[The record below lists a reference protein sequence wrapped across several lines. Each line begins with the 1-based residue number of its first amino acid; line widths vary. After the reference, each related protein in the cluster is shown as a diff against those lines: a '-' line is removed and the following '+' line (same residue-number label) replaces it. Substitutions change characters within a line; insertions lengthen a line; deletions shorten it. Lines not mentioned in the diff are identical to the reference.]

1 MSESY
6 IGEIRIFGGNF
17 APQGW
22 ALCDGQLLAI
32 SENEALFTLIG
43 TTYGGDGQTTFA
55 LPDLRGR
62 APIHQGTGT
71 GLSPRNIGQPI
82 GAEAVTLTT
91 DQLPQHNH
99 SLTAN
104 TNSNPGIIT
113 ATDKSP
119 VKNVPATGTVEMYA
133 RPSEPLVSM
142 SANAIAPF
150 VGGNQPHYNI
160 QPYLAIN
167 FIISLYGIFPS
178 RN

>member
-1 MSESY
+1 MGTPY
-6 IGEIRIFGGNF
+6 IGEIRMFGGDF
-17 APQGW
+17 APTDW
-22 ALCDGQLLAI
+22 ALCNGQLLAI
-32 SENEALFTLIG
+32 SENETLFGLIG
-43 TTYGGDGQTTFA
+43 TTYGGDGQTNFA

-71 GLSPRNIGQPI
+71 GLSPRIIGQAI
-82 GAEAVTLTT
+82 GAEAVGLTT

-104 TNSNPGIIT
+104 TNSDPGVIT

-119 VKNVPATGTVEMYA
+119 ANNVPATGTVEMYA
-133 RPSEPLVSM
+133 RPSDPLVSM

-150 VGGNQPHYNI
+150 SNGNYPHYNI

-167 FIISLYGIFPS
+167 FIISLQGLYPS
-178 RN
+178 

>member
-1 MSESY
+1 MTIPY
-6 IGEIRIFGGNF
+6 IGEIRMFGGNF
-17 APQGW
+17 APTGW
-22 ALCDGQLLAI
+22 ALCNGQLLAI
-32 SENEALFTLIG
+32 SENDQLFALIG
-43 TTYGGDGQTTFA
+43 TTYGGDGQTNFA

-71 GLSPRNIGQPI
+71 GLSPRIIGQSI

-104 TNSNPGIIT
+104 TDSNPGVIT

-119 VKNVPATGTVEMYA
+119 ADNVPATGTVEMYA
-133 RPSEPLVSM
+133 RPSDPLVSM
-142 SANAIAPF
+142 SPNAIAPF
-150 VGGNQPHYNI
+150 VGGSQPHYNI

-167 FIISLYGIFPS
+167 FIISLQGLYPS
-178 RN
+178 PN